1 LNSVLFGELAALG
14 TSACWA
20 FSSIFF
26 TIGGRRV
33 GSLIVNRARL
43 VVAVLLVGMAHLL
56 LLGSV
61 LPSGAGPQRWL
72 WFALSGL
79 VGLVLGDTLLFQSYL
94 MVGTRIG
101 MLLMSLNPI
110 FGAIFAWL
118 LLGETMQPAEILAM
132 AVALGGAAWVVS
144 ERTGS
149 AGETHRD
156 RRSYAIGAG
165 LALAAGAC
173 QALGLIIAKY
183 GLGSSFSPLS
193 ALVMRMSVAMTA
205 MWLWAAVA
213 GQARSTICALR
224 SDHVAELAIVG
235 GAFVGPFLGVWLSLI
250 AVQSV
255 KVGIAST
262 LMAMTP
268 ILLLPLVHW
277 IYHERISPRAIAGT
291 VVAVSGVAAMFFV

>member
-1 LNSVLFGELAALG
+1 MNTVFLGELAALG

-33 GSLIVNRARL
+33 GSIVVNRGRL
-43 VVAVLLVGMAHLL
+43 VVAVVLVGLAHMV
-56 LLGSV
+56 LLGSL
-61 LPSGAGPQRWL
+61 LPLGAGPQRWL

-79 VGLVLGDTLLFQSYL
+79 VGLVIGDSLLFQSYL

-110 FGAIFAWL
+110 FGAVFAWL
-118 LLGETMQPAEILAM
+118 LLGETMQPAEVVAM

-149 AGETHRD
+149 NGEIHRD
-156 RRSYAIGAG
+156 RRAYAIGAA
-165 LALAAGAC
+165 LALAAGCC
-173 QALGLIIAKY
+173 QALGLIIAKF
-183 GLGSSFSPLS
+183 GLAESFSPLS
-193 ALVMRMSVAMTA
+193 AVVMRMSVAMTA

-213 GQARSTICALR
+213 GQAGTTIRVLR
-224 SDHVAELAIVG
+224 SDRIADLAIVG
-235 GAFVGPFLGVWLSLI
+235 GAFAGPFLGVWLSLI

-255 KVGIAST
+255 RVGVAST

-277 IYHERISPRAIAGT
+277 IYHERISTRAIAGT
-291 VVAVSGVAAMFFV
+291 ALAVAGVAAMFFV